1 LLGIETLSER
11 VSKQVEST
19 KKIVRYLEQHE
30 KVSWVKYP
38 SAEGSPYKELA
49 AKYLP
54 KGAGSVFTFGFKGT
68 IEQSE
73 RFIDAT
79 KLFSYQANVGD
90 ARSLIINSPKTTHG
104 ELTESE
110 QRLADI
116 PPETIRLSIGLEE
129 PSDLIADLDQAFVK
143 AFE

>member
-1 LLGIETLSER
+1 
-11 VSKQVEST
+11 
-19 KKIVRYLEQHE
+19 
-30 KVSWVKYP
+30 VKYP